1 MAKQGS
7 SATRADDLYE
17 RLRADIVLGRFTP
30 GQRLK
35 FPDLSK
41 AYGTSVGPVRE
52 ALTKLTGERLVVL
65 QPHLG
70 YTVPALSPAE
80 LTEIT
85 TVRVD
90 IESLAFRRAV
100 QDGGDAWESGVVAT
114 HHLLALREREVLT
127 HGRGDAWY
135 LAHEEFHAAL
145 LAGCGSRRLIDIARE
160 LRAETELYRR
170 WAAPLLVESERD
182 PAAEHQALAD
192 AALRRDVEGA
202 VDLLRDHIAY
212 TTQMLL
218 TQLLP
223 TDAATFEES

>member
-1 MAKQGS
+1 
-7 SATRADDLYE
+7 
-17 RLRADIVLGRFTP
+17 LGRFTP

-100 QDGGDAWESGVVAT
+100 QDGGDAWESEVVAT